1 VATPVTVPY
10 GFPGFGP
17 DISIR
22 NGWAWTVNDTT
33 VAGFNVNTGA
43 IKQITIPVIYQGNH
57 GSIFINPDN
66 SLTFFINST
75 SVMVNVTDPRAT
87 NPIFSS
93 LVTLSLAPN
102 GVNDGATAGF

>member
-1 VATPVTVPY
+1 M
-10 GFPGFGP
+10 
-17 DISIR
+17 
-22 NGWAWTVNDTT
+22 
-33 VAGFNVNTGA
+33 AGFNLTTGA
-43 IKQITIPVIYQGNH
+43 VKQVAIPDTYQGNH

-75 SVMVNVTDPRAT
+75 SVLVTVSDPRGL
-87 NPIFSS
+87 NPTFTS